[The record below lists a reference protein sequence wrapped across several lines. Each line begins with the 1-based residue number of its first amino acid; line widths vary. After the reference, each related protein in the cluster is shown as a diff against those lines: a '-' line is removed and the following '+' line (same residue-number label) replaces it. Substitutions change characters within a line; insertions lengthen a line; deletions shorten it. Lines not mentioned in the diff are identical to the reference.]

1 MRVRRSRAWCRAE
14 VMSCWAHNGVG
25 SMYVFSDRLRPFPS
39 GRGRTSSLDLDASVV
54 DGNLLEALD
63 VFHGEL
69 TCCRL
74 GHPNGEPCD
83 REALM

>member
-1 MRVRRSRAWCRAE
+1 
-14 VMSCWAHNGVG
+14 
-25 SMYVFSDRLRPFPS
+25 MYFSTDTGLKP
-39 GRGRTSSLDLDASVV
+39 LAMEDED
-54 DGNLLEALD
+54 LLEALD
-63 VFHGEL
+63 VFGGEL